1 MPMFKTCTACKET
14 FIAESPFIKLCP
26 ICNAKSQTTPA
37 ETTPAERAQRKTRI
51 TPDRLMLDVR
61 QADAAGKSYGRWRYE
76 ETERRRKEEEEER
89 RKFEERQKRR
99 EQMKAA
105 KENEHGESET

>member
-37 ETTPAERAQRKTRI
+37 ERAQCKTRI

-76 ETERRRKEEEEER
+76 ETERR
-89 RKFEERQKRR
+89 KFEERQKRR

>member
-37 ETTPAERAQRKTRI
+37 ERAQRKTRI

-61 QADAAGKSYGRWRYE
+61 QVDAAGKSYGRWRYE

>member
-26 ICNAKSQTTPA
+26 ICNAKSQ
-37 ETTPAERAQRKTRI
+37 TTPAERAQRKTRI

-89 RKFEERQKRR
+89 QKRR
-99 EQMKAA
+99 KQMKAA

>member
-37 ETTPAERAQRKTRI
+37 ERAQRKTRI
-51 TPDRLMLDVR
+51 TPDRLMLMFDRRMQRVILWPVAVR
-61 QADAAGKSYGRWRYE
+61 RNRTPPKRGRRG
-76 ETERRRKEEEEER
+76 TS
-89 RKFEERQKRR
+89 QV
-99 EQMKAA
+99 
-105 KENEHGESET
+105 

>member
-37 ETTPAERAQRKTRI
+37 ERAQRKTRI
-51 TPDRLMLDVR
+51 TPDRLMRMFD
-61 QADAAGKSYGRWRYE
+61 
-76 ETERRRKEEEEER
+76 RRMQRVNPMDGGGTK
-89 RKFEERQKRR
+89 KPNA
-99 EQMKAA
+99 AA
-105 KENEHGESET
+105 KRKKRNVASLRNARNGVNR

>member
-37 ETTPAERAQRKTRI
+37 ERAQRKTRI
-51 TPDRLMLDVR
+51 NPGS
-61 QADAAGKSYGRWRYE
+61 ADAGCSTG
-76 ETERRRKEEEEER
+76 
-89 RKFEERQKRR
+89 
-99 EQMKAA
+99 
-105 KENEHGESET
+105 GCSG

>member
-37 ETTPAERAQRKTRI
+37 ERAQRKTRI
-51 TPDRLMLDVR
+51 TPDRLIPLYKERLVPESHSR
-61 QADAAGKSYGRWRYE
+61 RTAPARETQAGI
-76 ETERRRKEEEEER
+76 
-89 RKFEERQKRR
+89 
-99 EQMKAA
+99 
-105 KENEHGESET
+105 

>member
-1 MPMFKTCTACKET
+1 MPIFKTCTTCKET

-37 ETTPAERAQRKTRI
+37 ERAQRKTLI

-105 KENEHGESET
+105 KDVSCLPEMKRTR

>member
-37 ETTPAERAQRKTRI
+37 ERAQRKTRI

-61 QADAAGKSYGRWRYE
+61 QAVNPMAGGGTKKPNAAEK
-76 ETERRRKEEEEER
+76 RK
-89 RKFEERQKRR
+89 KRNVASLR
-99 EQMKAA
+99 NAR
-105 KENEHGESET
+105 NGVNR

>member
-37 ETTPAERAQRKTRI
+37 ERAQCKTRI

-61 QADAAGKSYGRWRYE
+61 RADAAGLSYGVWRAREDDKKRKAE
-76 ETERRRKEEEEER
+76 EAIRRQIEER
-89 RKFEERQKRR
+89 EKKY
-99 EQMKAA
+99 
-105 KENEHGESET
+105 GESKT

>member
-14 FIAESPFIKLCP
+14 FIAESPFIKVCP
-26 ICNAKSQTTPA
+26 ICNAKSQTA
-37 ETTPAERAQRKTRI
+37 PAERAQRKTRI

-76 ETERRRKEEEEER
+76 ETERRRQEEEAER
-89 RKFEERQKRR
+89 RKFEERRKQR
-99 EQMKAA
+99 EQMEVKADV
-105 KENEHGESET
+105 

>member
-37 ETTPAERAQRKTRI
+37 ERAQRKTRI

-61 QADAAGKSYGRWRYE
+61 QADAAGKSYLEPGCRCITDGHEAAGSTGRV
-76 ETERRRKEEEEER
+76 
-89 RKFEERQKRR
+89 Q
-99 EQMKAA
+99 
-105 KENEHGESET
+105 H

>member
-37 ETTPAERAQRKTRI
+37 
-51 TPDRLMLDVR
+51 
-61 QADAAGKSYGRWRYE
+61 
-76 ETERRRKEEEEER
+76 
-89 RKFEERQKRR
+89 
-99 EQMKAA
+99 
-105 KENEHGESET
+105 

>member
-37 ETTPAERAQRKTRI
+37 ERAQRKTRI

-61 QADAAGKSYGRWRYE
+61 QADATLIFTLTPITVAHSLFR
-76 ETERRRKEEEEER
+76 T
-89 RKFEERQKRR
+89 
-99 EQMKAA
+99 AA
-105 KENEHGESET
+105 PPSMTRTIPATPTP

>member
-37 ETTPAERAQRKTRI
+37 ERAQRKTRI

-61 QADAAGKSYGRWRYE
+61 QAWRYE

>member
-37 ETTPAERAQRKTRI
+37 ERAQRKTRI
-51 TPDRLMLDVR
+51 TPDRLMLAMSR
-61 QADAAGKSYGRWRYE
+61 CSTGGCSG
-76 ETERRRKEEEEER
+76 
-89 RKFEERQKRR
+89 
-99 EQMKAA
+99 
-105 KENEHGESET
+105 

>member
-1 MPMFKTCTACKET
+1 MPMFKVCTACKET
-14 FIAESPFIKLCP
+14 FIADSSSIKLCP
-26 ICNAKSQTTPA
+26 VCNAKSM
-37 ETTPAERAQRKTRI
+37 TTPAERARKNYRI
-51 TPDRLMLDVR
+51 KPDRLMLDVR

-105 KENEHGESET
+105 KDV